1 MHWTILVNMS
11 PCPRSGN
18 HMQHHCSS
26 WTKSPQNFKLVFI
39 IQGGPERTQHLWS
52 IISMKSYVHYCVWNL
67 FPARSLTLMKA
78 FWFYC
83 RFSEART
90 FSKCAILLQTSR
102 LRYRKFSIVW
112 LPRLPRFAL
121 ALKNEDSMIKEKHSL
136 RNFAVLSFGGSYSK
150 KFPPYLN
157 SDFYYK
163 SSKFRKFPQKKW
175 L

>member
-26 WTKSPQNFKLVFI
+26 RTKSPQNFKLVFI

-52 IISMKSYVHYCVWNL
+52 IISMKRYVHYCVWNL

-83 RFSEART
+83 RFSEAMT
-90 FSKCAILLQTSR
+90 FLLQTSR
-102 LRYRKFSIVW
+102 LMYRKISIVW

-150 KFPPYLN
+150 KFLPTSIVTFVTKAANLEN
-157 SDFYYK
+157 FL
-163 SSKFRKFPQKKW
+163 RKKW